1 MASLDRR
8 QSNEILRR
16 SSLLDSLDTEQA
28 KPMKRDLDDPDGYH
42 DWTKLHKVA
51 YSPLFNPRI

>member
-42 DWTKLHKVA
+42 D
-51 YSPLFNPRI
+51 